1 MFATE
6 LLRVEGQV
14 SRGFDDVRNTKEARS
29 SLRLRRRRAH
39 HGNSSPGHR
48 P

>member
-6 LLRVEGQV
+6 LHRVEGLV
-14 SRGFDDVRNTKEARS
+14 SRGFDGVRKAKEARS
-29 SLRLRRRRAH
+29 PLRPQRRRAH
-39 HGNSSPGHR
+39 QGNSSLGR